1 MEREWRGRGREL
13 QLVTSLTRRRGG
25 LWDECTPLWT
35 WEQPK
40 ACRDPCRLRG
50 RPGKACVVA
59 SQADEGRILC
69 GRLRSP
75 PSLSGVRLLLSL
87 SFSPRSLARSL
98 WCALGYG
105 DGRWRREGTPSLA
118 LLDLRTQPSKDKK
131 LEESIATQLRE
142 LPEKN
147 SN

>member
-25 LWDECTPLWT
+25 PWDERTSLWT

-40 ACRDPCRLRG
+40 ACRDPCRLHG
-50 RPGKACVVA
+50 QPGKACTVA

-75 PSLSGVRLLLSL
+75 PSLSGARLLLSL

-98 WCALGYG
+98 FGAHLVMVMGG
-105 DGRWRREGTPSLA
+105 GGAKKLPSLA

-147 SN
+147 N